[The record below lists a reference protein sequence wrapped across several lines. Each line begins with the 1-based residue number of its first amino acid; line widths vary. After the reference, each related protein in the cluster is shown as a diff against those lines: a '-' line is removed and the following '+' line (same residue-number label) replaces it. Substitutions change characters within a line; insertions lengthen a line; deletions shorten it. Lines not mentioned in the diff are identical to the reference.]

1 MLNFRFQNATE
12 IIFGKDTQQKAG
24 AETKKYGSKVLLH
37 YGSDRIKKSG
47 LYDEVTSSLKKEDI
61 EIFELGGVEP
71 NPRLSLVR
79 EGIEICRKNDVDFIL
94 SVGGGSVIDSA
105 KSISAGALY
114 DGDVWDF
121 YTEKAQIEKVIPNGV
136 VLTIPAA
143 GSESSGGSVITDLEN
158 KNKRHCDHNMLRPK
172 FAIMNPELTYTLPSY
187 QTACGASDIMA
198 HVMERYFTNTKD
210 VDFTDRLCEATLKTM
225 IKHTPIAIEKPT
237 DYASRSE
244 VMWAGTVAHNDLLG
258 TGRETDWAS
267 HMIEHELS
275 AYNDVAHGAGLAIIF
290 PAYLMYVMNHDIDRM
305 VQYAVRVWNVDQDFA
320 NPQRTALE
328 GINRLK
334 AFYKSIGL
342 PTSLKEIGIT
352 EEAFDHMAINCR
364 RTNGDGVGFFVKL
377 GTQDIK
383 NILKIAQ

>member
-12 IIFGKDTQQKAG
+12 IIFGKDTQQKVG
-24 AETKKYGSKVLLH
+24 AETKKYGSRVLLH

-61 EIFELGGVEP
+61 AIFELGGVEP

-79 EGIEICRKNDVDFIL
+79 EGIELCRKNDIDFIL

-105 KSISAGALY
+105 KSISAGVLY

-121 YTEKAQIEKVIPNGV
+121 YTEKAQIKKVIPNGV

-158 KNKRHCDHNMLRPK
+158 KNKRHCDHSMLRPK

-210 VDFTDRLCEATLKTM
+210 VDFTDRLCEATLKAM
-225 IKHTPIAIEKPT
+225 IKHTPIAIDNPT

-328 GINRLK
+328 GIKRLK
-334 AFYKSIGL
+334 EFYKSIGL
-342 PTSLKEIGIT
+342 PTSLNEIGIT
-352 EEAFDHMAINCR
+352 EEAFDHMATNCR